1 MAGDDDLIAGRYRL
15 IARLG
20 SGAMGVVWHAR
31 DERLHRSVAIKQL
44 LLPRELSEAEVDEAN
59 RRAMREAR
67 ITARLHHP
75 HAVAVYD
82 VADHNNQPF
91 LVMEY
96 LPSQSLAAVL
106 LLQGVLPPETVARI
120 GSQISAA
127 LTTAH
132 QAGIVHRDIKPGNVL
147 LTADGI
153 AKITDFGV
161 SHAVGEVSVTATGI
175 LAGTPA
181 YLSPEVAQ
189 GNSADFASDVFS
201 LGATLYAAL
210 EGTPPFGLN
219 DNAIALLH
227 QVAAGQIA
235 PPQRSGPLTPLLL
248 DLLQRHP
255 EQRPTMQKAHERLA
269 ALAADL
275 AAPHR
280 NPPTR
285 TLPLLGD
292 RPPAIPIPAAP
303 QTGVQPT
310 SPAQKAVPA
319 APTTVTA
326 TPQQHPSSMGDGD
339 QGTRRRRSLAGI
351 AAAALLSPLAAVLI
365 SHATTGD
372 TTAIHPNTSGS
383 ATQSHQPA
391 PRQPT
396 PRSTAP
402 ASTSLTPAVP
412 ETTQDTQNQL
422 RQAITDY
429 YALMPQNLSA
439 GWERLT
445 AKYQQNHAGGFTGY
459 QNFWNTVKRVTVA
472 DVSAT
477 QEGTVD
483 ATINYVLKDGR
494 VLQEQTSYQLVAQD
508 GLWKIDS
515 SAVRSSRTTQGS

>member
-1 MAGDDDLIAGRYRL
+1 
-15 IARLG
+15 
-20 SGAMGVVWHAR
+20 MGVVWHAR

-44 LLPRELSEAEVDEAN
+44 LLPRELSEAEVEEAN

-106 LLQGVLPPETVARI
+106 SLPQALPPEAVARI
-120 GSQISAA
+120 GSQISSA
-127 LTTAH
+127 LTAAH

-181 YLSPEVAQ
+181 YLAPEVAQ

-201 LGATLYAAL
+201 LGATLYTAL
-210 EGTPPFGLN
+210 EGTPPFGLS

-227 QVAAGQIA
+227 QVASGEIT
-235 PPQRSGPLTPLLL
+235 PPERSGPLTPLLL
-248 DLLQRHP
+248 DLLQRQP
-255 EQRPTMQKAHERLA
+255 EQRPTMQQANQRLA

-285 TLPLLGD
+285 TLPLSGH
-292 RPPAIPIPAAP
+292 RRPAIPIPTTP
-303 QTGVQPT
+303 QTQSPPT
-310 SPAQKAVPA
+310 SPAQNAVPA
-319 APTTVTA
+319 ATTVNA
-326 TPQQHPSSMGDGD
+326 TPPQHPPMGDGD
-339 QGTRRRRSLAGI
+339 QGKRRRRSLAGI
-351 AAAALLSPLAAVLI
+351 AAAALLTALAAVLI
-365 SHATTGD
+365 SHATMVD
-372 TTAIHPNTSGS
+372 TTAIYPNTSGS
-383 ATQSHQPA
+383 ATQSHQPT
-391 PRQPT
+391 PRPPT

-402 ASTSLTPAVP
+402 ASTSLAPAIP
-412 ETTQDTQNQL
+412 QTTQDTQNQL

-429 YALMPQNLSA
+429 YALMPENLSV

-445 AKYQQNHAGGFTGY
+445 ANYQQNHAGGFTGY
-459 QNFWNTVKRVTVA
+459 QNFWNTVQRVTVA

-477 QEGTVD
+477 QDGTVD
-483 ATINYVLKDGR
+483 ATINYVFKDGR
-494 VLQEQTSYQLVAQD
+494 ALQERTSYHLVTQE

-515 SAVRSSRTTQGS
+515 SAVRSSRTI